1 MYQKQTRNNPT
12 LFSDPETGAVN
23 NPTLPTNPSESADVV
38 KSIRERRSAS
48 KQYIPVYRVELVR
61 ERTIKVEPRRAIH
74 NSDDVVAILRDEI
87 LKADREKFV
96 CLMLNSK
103 NYIIGMEY
111 TSVGTL
117 ASSIICP
124 RELWKSAIV
133 AGAAAVIGIHNH
145 PSGDATPSHEDIRV
159 TERLSKAGEILGI
172 KLLDHIIIAEFG
184 SYSFRNAGRLP

>member
-1 MYQKQTRNNPT
+1 MNQKQTSNNPT
-12 LFSDPETGAVN
+12 LFSDAGTGVTKNMA
-23 NPTLPTNPSESADVV
+23 LPTSPSGTGDAAT
-38 KSIRERRSAS
+38 SIQAKRGPS

-61 ERTIKVEPRRAIH
+61 ERTIRVEPRRAIR

-96 CLMLNSK
+96 CLLLNAK

-133 AGAAAVIGIHNH
+133 AGAAAIIGIHNH
-145 PSGDATPSHEDIRV
+145 PSGEATPSQEDIRV

-184 SYSFRNAGRLP
+184 NYSFRNAGRLP

>member
-1 MYQKQTRNNPT
+1 MNQKQTSNNPT
-12 LFSDPETGAVN
+12 LFSDAATSVAN
-23 NPTLPTNPSESADVV
+23 NPALPTNLPESAEAV
-38 KSIRERRSAS
+38 KSIRERRSPS
-48 KQYIPVYRVELVR
+48 TQYIPVYRVELVR
-61 ERTIKVEPRRAIH
+61 ERTIKVEPRRAIR
-74 NSDDVVAILRDEI
+74 NSDDVVAILRDEM

-96 CLMLNSK
+96 CLMLNVK

-111 TSVGTL
+111 TSVGSL

-133 AGAAAVIGIHNH
+133 AGAAAIIGIHNH
-145 PSGDATPSHEDIRV
+145 PSGEATPSQEDIRV